1 MLKQL
6 FIAGLPLVALLV
18 VWVGAVF
25 YFSRRAQKIPRL
37 DVMELNGPQEAI
49 TLYRIAEVTNIV
61 RRYHVQIDGKR
72 VGSIK
77 VGEVQHFPVT
87 PGEHTLTVQID
98 WCRSHPLK
106 VTKIPG
112 QNLLLEC
119 GASNQDWRCL
129 YTVFFRPKDYV
140 YIAPPV

>member
-6 FIAGLPLVALLV
+6 FIVWLPLIAPLV
-18 VWVGAVF
+18 IWVGAGF
-25 YFSRRAQKIPRL
+25 YFSRHAQKIPRL
-37 DVMELNGPQEAI
+37 DVMELSGPLEAI

-61 RRYHVQIDGKR
+61 RRYYVQIDGKR

-87 PGEHTLTVQID
+87 PGDHTLAVQID
-98 WCRSHPLK
+98 WCRSRPLK
-106 VTKIPG
+106 VTKIQG

-119 GASNQDWRCL
+119 GASDQDWRCL
-129 YTVFFRPKDYV
+129 FTVFLRPKDYV
-140 YIAPPV
+140 YIARPA